1 MDFFWRKK
9 LKDPHLR
16 GRLENGEPNPVDVYV
31 GTRIKVRR
39 NVLALSQQDL
49 ADALG
54 LTFQQIQKYEKGL
67 NRIGASRL
75 WDIAQILKVPMDF
88 FFSDMPLEVQIE
100 SPRAQKGKTVSLVM
114 PSSDPM
120 QSFEALELVH
130 SYFNLKKYYPKA
142 AEHLR
147 LAFSE
152 FVKYPYT

>member
-1 MDFFWRKK
+1 MAQKAQN
-9 LKDPHLR
+9 LR

-31 GTRIKVRR
+31 GNRIKTRR
-39 NVLALSQQDL
+39 HILNLSQQDL

-54 LTFQQIQKYEKGL
+54 LTFQQIQKYERGL

-75 WDIAQILKVPMDF
+75 WDISQILKVPMDF
-88 FFSDMPLEVQIE
+88 FFSDMPIDVQIE

-120 QSFEALELVH
+120 KSSEALELVH
-130 SYFNLKKYYPKA
+130 SYFYLKKYYPKA

-147 LAFSE
+147 LAFIE
-152 FVKYPYT
+152 FLKYPYIQK